1 MPVPMQR
8 KKKQAGIA
16 TVNCTRRTAL
26 PLANLP
32 HVQFVNTAER
42 MYSEKWM
49 SFMGQPLV
57 DPHLT

>member
-26 PLANLP
+26 PLSNIS
-32 HVQFVNTAER
+32 HVQFVNIAER
-42 MYSEKWM
+42 MYSEKM
-49 SFMGQPLV
+49 DELNGTAFS
-57 DPHLT
+57 